1 MIFGIDEVGRGPLAG
16 PLCVG
21 IVSLDPEKE
30 IVGLNDSKKLT
41 EKRREELSFEIK
53 EKAIY
58 WNTLFTDRQIIDN
71 LNIKNATIKGI
82 EEIIANIPTEYKP
95 SEILIDGDDKIQT
108 SFITKSIIKG
118 DETEPSIMAAS
129 IIAKVE
135 RDEWMDGIDMKFPE
149 YGFKR
154 HKGYGTKDH
163 LRAIKIYGP
172 CEEHRKS
179 FKPVKNFKFSALEA
193 FDKYEI
199 SIIAKELLQNK
210 TDQEIKK
217 ELTKLTE
224 KAEFLKEEKK
234 QAEIERIKMLQ
245 DTLRTEWIFIKNASR
260 RRSF

>member
-1 MIFGIDEVGRGPLAG
+1 
-16 PLCVG
+16 
-21 IVSLDPEKE
+21 
-30 IVGLNDSKKLT
+30 
-41 EKRREELSFEIK
+41 
-53 EKAIY
+53 
-58 WNTLFTDRQIIDN
+58 
-71 LNIKNATIKGI
+71 
-82 EEIIANIPTEYKP
+82 
-95 SEILIDGDDKIQT
+95 
-108 SFITKSIIKG
+108 
-118 DETEPSIMAAS
+118 MAAS